1 MVSVIDVNLQ
11 GDGESA
17 GGRRKQEEGVNMMYR
32 GKQRSVPE
40 IMIELREDD
49 PEMKQVITAHSFRV
63 GQTIAEPEELS
74 GNLFTLMKGRVQLV
88 REGPNGRRLA
98 IATLGPGAMF
108 GEGALLGAFEPS
120 IKAVALSD
128 CVVWMVPE
136 PYAQTLAIRYPAL
149 SWGLLQTVGLRLAQ
163 VEDRMEEV
171 AYKRLPERL
180 AGLLLELANGGKAIR
195 GTSHQAL
202 ADMLG
207 TYRETISAILRSFKD
222 DGLVE
227 LGYRKIEL
235 RDVPGLKAAAGNVD

>member
-1 MVSVIDVNLQ
+1 M
-11 GDGESA
+11 A
-17 GGRRKQEEGVNMMYR
+17 
-32 GKQRSVPE
+32 
-40 IMIELREDD
+40 D
-49 PEMKQVITAHSFRV
+49 PAM
-63 GQTIAEPEELS
+63 LS
-74 GNLFTLMKGRVQLV
+74 NNLFTLMNGRIQLV

-108 GEGALLGAFEPS
+108 GEGALLSAVDPS
-120 IKAVALSD
+120 AKAVALTA
-128 CVVWMVPE
+128 CVVWMVSAPL
-136 PYAQTLAIRYPAL
+136 AQELTLRYPVL
-149 SWGLLQTVGLRLAQ
+149 SWGLLQTVGQRLAQ

-180 AGLLLELANGGKAIR
+180 AGLLLDLANGGRAIR

-235 RDVPGLKAAAGNVD
+235 HDLPGLRLAAGAFE

>member
-1 MVSVIDVNLQ
+1 MV
-11 GDGESA
+11 
-17 GGRRKQEEGVNMMYR
+17 YR

-40 IMIELREDD
+40 ILIELREDD
-49 PEMKQVITAHSFRV
+49 ADFKQSIVAKSFRA
-63 GQTIAEPEELS
+63 GQVLAEPEAL
-74 GNLFTLMKGRVQLV
+74 GCNLYTLMKGRVQLV
-88 REGPNGRRLA
+88 REGPNGRHLA
-98 IATLGPGAMF
+98 LATLGPGAMF
-108 GEGALLGAFEPS
+108 GEGVLLGATDPTV
-120 IKAVALSD
+120 KAVALTD
-128 CVVWMVPE
+128 CVAWIVPQ
-136 PYAQTLAIRYPAL
+136 PQAHTLALRYPVL
-149 SWGLLQTVGLRLAQ
+149 SWGLLQTVGHRLAQ

-235 RDVPGLKAAAGNVD
+235 RDFRGLRMAAGTVE

>member
-1 MVSVIDVNLQ
+1 MVN
-11 GDGESA
+11 
-17 GGRRKQEEGVNMMYR
+17 R

-40 IMIELREDD
+40 LLIELREDD
-49 PEMKQVITAHSFRV
+49 NEFRQAIIAQSFRA
-63 GQTIAEPEELS
+63 GQVVAEPEGL
-74 GNLFTLMKGRVQLV
+74 GRNLYTLMKGRVQLI

-108 GEGALLGAFEPS
+108 GEGALLGATDPCV
-120 IKAVALSD
+120 KAVALTD
-128 CVVWMVPE
+128 CVVWMVPQ
-136 PYAQTLAIRYPAL
+136 PQAQALAMRYPVL
-149 SWGLLQTVGLRLAQ
+149 SWGLLQTVGQRLVQ
-163 VEDRMEEV
+163 VENRMEEV

-180 AGLLLELANGGKAIR
+180 AGLLLELANGGRAIR

-207 TYRETISAILRSFKD
+207 TYRETISAILRGFKD

-235 RDVPGLKAAAGNVD
+235 RDPRGLKLAAGIVE

>member
-1 MVSVIDVNLQ
+1 
-11 GDGESA
+11 
-17 GGRRKQEEGVNMMYR
+17 MMFR

-40 IMIELREDD
+40 ILIELREDD
-49 PEMKQVITAHSFRV
+49 AQLKQAIVAHSFRA
-63 GQTIAEPEELS
+63 GQIVAEPEILTR
-74 GNLFTLMKGRVQLV
+74 NLFTLMKGRVQLM

-108 GEGALLGAFEPS
+108 GEGALLGAVEPTV
-120 IKAVALSD
+120 KAVALTD

-136 PYAQTLAIRYPAL
+136 PYAQTLALQYPAL
-149 SWGLLQTVGLRLAQ
+149 SWGLLQTVGQRLAQ

-180 AGLLLELANGGKAIR
+180 AGLLLELGNGGKAIR

-207 TYRETISAILRSFKD
+207 TYRETISAILRGFKD

-235 RDVPGLKAAAGNVD
+235 RDLQGLRAAAGDLN

>member
-1 MVSVIDVNLQ
+1 MVH
-11 GDGESA
+11 
-17 GGRRKQEEGVNMMYR
+17 R
-32 GKQRSVPE
+32 GKQRSLPE
-40 IMIELREDD
+40 ILIELREDD
-49 PEMKQVITAHSFRV
+49 PEFKQAISAQSFRA
-63 GQTIAEPEELS
+63 GQHVADPEQL
-74 GNLFTLMKGRVQLV
+74 GKNLYTLMKGRVQLI

-98 IATLGPGAMF
+98 IATLGPGSMF
-108 GEGALLGAFEPS
+108 GEGALLGAVDPCVR
-120 IKAVALSD
+120 AVALTD
-128 CVVWMVPE
+128 CILWAVPQ
-136 PYAQTLAIRYPAL
+136 PQAQTLALRYPVL

-163 VEDRMEEV
+163 VENRMEEV

-222 DGLVE
+222 EGLVE

-235 RDVPGLKAAAGNVD
+235 RDLPGLRVAAGALD

>member
-1 MVSVIDVNLQ
+1 
-11 GDGESA
+11 
-17 GGRRKQEEGVNMMYR
+17 MMFR

-40 IMIELREDD
+40 ILIELREDD
-49 PEMKQVITAHSFRV
+49 AELKQVIAAHSFRA
-63 GQTIAEPEELS
+63 GQIVAEPDMLNM
-74 GNLFTLMKGRVQLV
+74 NLFTLMKGRVQLV

-108 GEGALLGAFEPS
+108 GEGALLGASEPAV
-120 IKAVALSD
+120 KAMALTD

-136 PYAQTLAIRYPAL
+136 PHAQALALRYPAL

-180 AGLLLELANGGKAIR
+180 AGLLLELAQGSKAIR

-207 TYRETISAILRSFKD
+207 TYRETISAILRGFKD

-227 LGYRKIEL
+227 LGYRRIEL
-235 RDVPGLKAAAGNVD
+235 RDVQGLRAAAGNVD

>member
-1 MVSVIDVNLQ
+1 MVH
-11 GDGESA
+11 
-17 GGRRKQEEGVNMMYR
+17 R

-40 IMIELREDD
+40 ILIELREDD
-49 PEMKQVITAHSFRV
+49 NEFRQAIVAQSFRA
-63 GQTIAEPEELS
+63 GQVVAEPEGL
-74 GNLFTLMKGRVQLV
+74 GRNLYTLMKGRVQLI

-98 IATLGPGAMF
+98 LATLGPGSMF
-108 GEGALLGAFEPS
+108 GEGALLGASDPCV
-120 IKAVALSD
+120 KAVALTD
-128 CVVWMVPE
+128 CVVWMVPQ
-136 PYAQTLAIRYPAL
+136 PQAHALAMRYPVL
-149 SWGLLQTVGLRLAQ
+149 SWGLLQTVGQRLVQ
-163 VEDRMEEV
+163 VENRMEEV

-180 AGLLLELANGGKAIR
+180 AGLLLELANGGRAIR

-235 RDVPGLKAAAGNVD
+235 RDPRGLKLAAGIVE